1 MIGGGDDDLQENPK
15 LASNE
20 QMQGSCL
27 REMKDVLLENGRWYA

>member
-1 MIGGGDDDLQENPK
+1 MIGGGDDLQENPK

-27 REMKDVLLENGRWYA
+27 REIEDVSLKNERWLA